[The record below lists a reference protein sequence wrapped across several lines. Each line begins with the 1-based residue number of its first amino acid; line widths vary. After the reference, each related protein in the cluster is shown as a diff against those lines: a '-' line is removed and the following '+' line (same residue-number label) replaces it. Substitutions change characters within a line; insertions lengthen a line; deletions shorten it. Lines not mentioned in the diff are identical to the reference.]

1 MALPITYNVRNV
13 RVRWQLTLLAVVGIA
28 LVVTTIVFLT
38 AMASGFSLALR
49 ATGRDDNAMIVQKGA
64 NAELT
69 SGIGRNA
76 AQVLLVDPRIARDD
90 QGRPLSSPEILV
102 VASYPRKADGADVN
116 VSVRGVTPRAFEV
129 RGGLRIVA
137 GRQVQPGLPEVIV
150 GERVR
155 ERYGFEVGSKVS
167 IQNKPWEVVGVFAA
181 EGSGF
186 ESEIWGD
193 LETMAEP
200 LRRTGGYQA
209 IVVRLADP
217 STFEAFKTAW
227 ESDPQVQVSV
237 SRERA
242 FYEAQA
248 GPIAG
253 ALLGLAGFVGIVM
266 GVGAVFGAMN
276 TMYGIVASRTREIG
290 TLRALGF
297 SRRAILFSFLT
308 EAAILAAFGGAL
320 GCLLALPAN
329 GISGATNSANF
340 SEIAFAFRVTPPT
353 LFAGMVF
360 AVMMGIVGGL
370 LPALRAA
377 RLPITT
383 ALREV

>member
-49 ATGRDDNAMIVQKGA
+49 ATGRDDNAMVVQKGA

-90 QGRPLSSPEILV
+90 AGRPLSSPEILV

-167 IQNKPWEVVGVFAA
+167 IQNKPWEVVGVFAS

-200 LRRTGGYQA
+200 LRRQGGYQA

-217 STFEAFKTAW
+217 STFEAFKNAW
-227 ESDPQVQVSV
+227 ENDPQVQVSV

-297 SRRAILFSFLT
+297 SRRAILTSFLT

>member
-13 RVRWQLTLLAVVGIA
+13 RVRWQLALLAVVGIA

-49 ATGRDDNAMIVQKGA
+49 ATGRDDNAMVVQKGA

-90 QGRPLSSPEILV
+90 GGRPLSSPEILV
-102 VASYPRKADGADVN
+102 VASYPRKVDGADVN

-167 IQNKPWEVVGVFAA
+167 IQNKPWEVVGVFAS

-227 ESDPQVQVSV
+227 ENDPQVQVSV

-297 SRRAILFSFLT
+297 SRRAILVSFLT